1 MKWLLGIAILLIVWL
16 IYKHK
21 QLSKQVEIKNLIAWI
36 VTDNDKDYRLNID
49 ILSYIK
55 NAQNQCNILP
65 EFRIAENEWD
75 SVKKIINHLQKDIVQ
90 KYFCGE
96 IYVPKSRYVI
106 NGDVYFMLRIEM
118 YLSDY
123 TEKYSFY
130 ENTICKHVQDAETQ
144 EDFYELTDF
153 GLVLYKL
160 YYIAYVYCKNSKI
173 INPKGNDF
181 YEWVIENCE
190 RQIKTKKL

>member
-1 MKWLLGIAILLIVWL
+1 MKELLGVAILVIIWL
-16 IYKHK
+16 IHK
-21 QLSKQVEIKNLIAWI
+21 CRQLSKQVESKKLIAWI
-36 VTDNDKDYRLNID
+36 VTNNDEDYRFGFNH
-49 ILSYIK
+49 LSYIK
-55 NAQNQCNILP
+55 NAQNQCNISP
-65 EFRIAENEWD
+65 EFRITENEWE
-75 SVKKIINHLQKDIVQ
+75 SVKKIINHLKQDMVQ

-160 YYIAYVYCKNSKI
+160 FYVAYVYCKNSKI